1 MGFQKGQVANPKGRG
16 KSLNKTTLLAREF
29 ASSIVDRPDV
39 VKKTLDMWLA
49 GELPPAT
56 MNLLLMYRYGRPKHV
71 VEVQQPQSASRKD
84 LLKALTS
91 QERRELNRINMAMLR
106 RSAEVVDVTP
116 VATGGALVARRAIEG
131 KLGEAPA

>member
-1 MGFQKGQVANPKGRG
+1 MAFQKGQVANPKGRG

-84 LLKALTS
+84 LLRALTP
-91 QERRELNRINMAMLR
+91 QERRELNKINLAMLR
-106 RSAEVVDVTP
+106 RSAEVIDVTP
-116 VATGGALVARRAIEG
+116 VARTTRALVAGPSAG
-131 KLGEAPA
+131 KASEEAA